1 MGSEALRLARHVP
14 SVWVPAPLAPDPPQQ
29 PQRPEQAP
37 LAARARDFR
46 DFGSVWI
53 LGATMDPARAQVW
66 LQRALDN
73 WHLAEAHDIGVIA
86 IIALVLLSSCFYVW
100 TIVKSLL
107 PKPALKKD

>member
-1 MGSEALRLARHVP
+1 VLEQVVRAVGDDDQPPLARGLKSHP
-14 SVWVPAPLAPDPPQQ
+14 GRDEHALGLGEDLA
-29 PQRPEQAP
+29 RRE
-37 LAARARDFR
+37 
-46 DFGSVWI
+46 
-53 LGATMDPARAQVW
+53 VW

>member
-1 MGSEALRLARHVP
+1 MVFAARCEALRLARHVP
-14 SVWVPAPLAPDPPQQ
+14 SVWVPAPLAPDSPQR
-29 PQRPEQAP
+29 PRRPEQAP
-37 LAARARDFR
+37 LAARDFCW
-46 DFGSVWI
+46 SVWI
-53 LGATMDPARAQVW
+53 LSAAMDPARAQVW

>member
-1 MGSEALRLARHVP
+1 
-14 SVWVPAPLAPDPPQQ
+14 
-29 PQRPEQAP
+29 
-37 LAARARDFR
+37 
-46 DFGSVWI
+46 
-53 LGATMDPARAQVW
+53 MDPARAQVW

-100 TIVKSLL
+100 TIVRSLL

>member
-1 MGSEALRLARHVP
+1 M
-14 SVWVPAPLAPDPPQQ
+14 
-29 PQRPEQAP
+29 
-37 LAARARDFR
+37 AARAR

-53 LGATMDPARAQVW
+53 LGALPRLGAVIARQQLPQHWVVRAAMDPARAQVW

-100 TIVKSLL
+100 TIVKSVL
-107 PKPALKKD
+107 PKSALKKD

>member
-1 MGSEALRLARHVP
+1 M
-14 SVWVPAPLAPDPPQQ
+14 
-29 PQRPEQAP
+29 
-37 LAARARDFR
+37 AARAR

-86 IIALVLLSSCFYVW
+86 IIALVRIR
-100 TIVKSLL
+100 T
-107 PKPALKKD
+107 